1 MLAPVRT
8 AAPTALVS
16 LAEAKVHLVVDAELT
31 EFDALIS
38 GFIATATQHFDGYSG
53 VLGRALVTQTW
64 RQDFC
69 GFSGRMA
76 LPLGPAA
83 SISSV
88 AYFDG
93 SNATQTLAASVYG
106 LFTDARGPYVGLKP
120 DQVWPSSYSR
130 PDAVSVTYVAGQDAA
145 DVDPRVK
152 TAIMMLVA
160 SWFEHRE
167 AFGPEALTEIPFGVW
182 ALIAPLRRVGI

>member
-16 LAEAKVHLVVDAELT
+16 LAEAKVHLRVEADLT

-38 GFIATATQHFDGYSG
+38 GLIATATQHFDGYSG
-53 VLGRALVTQTW
+53 VLGRALVTQSW

-69 GFSGRMA
+69 GFSGRMG
-76 LPLGPAA
+76 LPLAPAA
-83 SISSV
+83 SITSV

-93 SNATQTLAASVYG
+93 SNVTQTLASSVYG
-106 LFTDARGPYVGLKP
+106 LFADARGPYVGLKP
-120 DQVWPSSYSR
+120 DQTWPSSYSR
-130 PDAVSVTYVAGQDAA
+130 PDAVSVTFVAGQDAA
-145 DVDPRVK
+145 DVDPRAK

-160 SWFEHRE
+160 SWFERRE
-167 AFGPEALTEIPFGVW
+167 AVGSEALTEIPFGVQ